1 MEVAARRA
9 RSCSNYNAVYN
20 LHAASENPIRLAR
33 SRFSLLR
40 PFEYLIAIAVIAS
53 AAFAPGASAS
63 DFLRSGGPY
72 VPTPQEVV
80 DKMLEVAAVT
90 AEDFVM
96 DLGSGDG
103 RIVLT
108 AAARYHARGRG
119 IEIDPDLV
127 DWSTS
132 EARRRGLEKLAQ
144 FRSEDALKTRI
155 DEASVLTLY
164 LLPELMNGLRDR
176 IYKEL
181 KPGARVVSHD
191 FRFNDWIPDR
201 SVTMEIDEKYGS
213 AGTWQSTIYLWIVPA
228 KIAGRWSATTHEPDA
243 RRYVFSFSQT
253 FQHIAGEAHAGAA
266 RIPIKDAHIDGSR
279 IRFALPGVTKGEVR
293 RFSGAIANDQIT
305 GVIESPEGSV
315 PWSATRLDP
324 AVSMRHSR

>member
-1 MEVAARRA
+1 M
-9 RSCSNYNAVYN
+9 
-20 LHAASENPIRLAR
+20 L
-33 SRFSLLR
+33 SRFA
-40 PFEYLIAIAVIAS
+40 YLTVIAVIAS
-53 AAFAPGASAS
+53 AAYAPDAPAA
-63 DFLRSGGPY
+63 DFVRSGGPY

-90 AEDFVM
+90 AKDFVM

-108 AAARYHARGRG
+108 AAARYQTRGRG

-127 DWSTS
+127 DLSSS

-155 DEASVLTLY
+155 DEATVLTLY

-201 SVTMEIDEKYGS
+201 SVTMDIEEKYGS

-228 KIAGRWSATTHEPDA
+228 KVAGRWSAATHEPDA
-243 RRYVFSFSQT
+243 RRYVFSFSQA
-253 FQHIAGEAHAGAA
+253 FQHVAGEAQAGAA
-266 RIPIKDAHIDGSR
+266 RIPIRDAHLDGSR
-279 IRFALPGVTKGEVR
+279 IRFVLPGVTRGEAR
-293 RFSGAIANDQIT
+293 RFSGTIANDSIT
-305 GVIESPEGSV
+305 GIIESPEGSV
-315 PWSATRLDP
+315 PWSATRIGP
-324 AVSMRHSR
+324 AVSMRYSR